1 LGNNHGMQIE
11 FELPHPDA
19 TAALARGIA
28 DALRPGDVLLLEGG
42 LGAGKTTLTRALAA
56 RLGVP
61 AGMASSPTFVLINE
75 YAFGP
80 RAEWPRG
87 GAIVHVDAY
96 RVGSADELDNAGW
109 DRLFDE
115 RGMPRGDRAAV
126 IEWPERLG
134 VEFGAGVPVS
144 RLVIEPSGVE
154 SRVAT
159 LRADGAWAGRP
170 QFDALRFRPPTRCR
184 ISGAWVEPTSAT
196 YPFIDERSRM
206 ADLNKWFSGDYR
218 VSREMKSD
226 DENRE

>member
-1 LGNNHGMQIE
+1 MQIE

-28 DALRPGDVLLLEGG
+28 DAMRPGDVLLLEGG
-42 LGAGKTTLTRALAA
+42 LGAGKTTFTRALAG

-61 AGMASSPTFVLINE
+61 ASMPSSPTFVLINV
-75 YAFGP
+75 YPFLA

-96 RVGSADELDNAGW
+96 RVSCADELENAGW

-115 RGMPRGDRAAV
+115 RGGPRADHAAV

-134 VEFGAGVPVS
+134 VEFGAGVAVS
-144 RLVIEPSGVE
+144 RLVIEASGAE

-159 LRADGAWAGRP
+159 LHAHEAWMTRA
-170 QFDALRFRPPTRCR
+170 QFDALRFRPPTMCR
-184 ISGAWVEPTSAT
+184 ISGRWVEPTSAT
-196 YPFIDERSRM
+196 YPFTDERSRM

-218 VSREMKSD
+218 VSRAMKSD